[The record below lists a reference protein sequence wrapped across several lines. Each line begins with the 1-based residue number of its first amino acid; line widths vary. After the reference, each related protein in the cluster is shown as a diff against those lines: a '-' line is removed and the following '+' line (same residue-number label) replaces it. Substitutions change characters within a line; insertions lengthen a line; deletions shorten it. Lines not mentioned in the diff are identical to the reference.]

1 MKASRFSLL
10 KAVLTT
16 CVIGFLLYIA
26 YAFNWV
32 IQLEN
37 KLIDFRMTHIATPL
51 DLSDIVIV
59 DIDNSS
65 INNLNHWPW
74 PRRYYARL
82 VQQLNDYGAAVIGID
97 ILFDSDSLD
106 PKEDQHF
113 AKALSIHKNV
123 LLSSQKFVE
132 KNNNYSLES
141 WKYPIKLLSN
151 QADSGFINFPYE
163 KNGSVRRAM
172 PLLDAGKVEVKHAL
186 DLKLLARFQNQALS
200 SYHQKQAR
208 QHLSIANNTFSLLS
222 DASYYINFNAQE
234 HALHVPF
241 YLVLEDRVPDPSV
254 FKDKIVLVGAT
265 LQSLNDYFM
274 TPKGI
279 ISGVDL
285 HAYSIATL
293 IQNKAVTLVPLKKS
307 VLICLALTVLIAFVS
322 YNASI
327 KRSFVWTL
335 SLLLFYSLIVLTMM
349 HFKHVLML
357 WAPMLILGGISFFT
371 FALHRFLKEELEKQH
386 IQSIFKQYV
395 SPEVVKT
402 LIKSPEALKLGGQKR
417 DVTIFFSDIRN
428 FTAISEKHDPEAVV
442 EQLNEYLNAM
452 TVCIFKWKGTL
463 DKYIG
468 DEIMCVWGAPIE
480 QDNHAELALRCAWD
494 QLAILKDLQQK
505 WKSENKIIFDI
516 GIGMNSGPAIVGN
529 IGSSVMKDYTVIG
542 DNVNY
547 AARLEGLTR
556 DFSTDTHTCRLIISE
571 DTYQRVKHICKVKS
585 LGEIAVK
592 GKETVSPIYEVLDLS
607 SD

>member
-1 MKASRFSLL
+1 
-10 KAVLTT
+10 
-16 CVIGFLLYIA
+16 
-26 YAFNWV
+26 
-32 IQLEN
+32 
-37 KLIDFRMTHIATPL
+37 
-51 DLSDIVIV
+51 
-59 DIDNSS
+59 
-65 INNLNHWPW
+65 
-74 PRRYYARL
+74 
-82 VQQLNDYGAAVIGID
+82 
-97 ILFDSDSLD
+97 
-106 PKEDQHF
+106 
-113 AKALSIHKNV
+113 
-123 LLSSQKFVE
+123 
-132 KNNNYSLES
+132 
-141 WKYPIKLLSN
+141 
-151 QADSGFINFPYE
+151 
-163 KNGSVRRAM
+163 
-172 PLLDAGKVEVKHAL
+172 
-186 DLKLLARFQNQALS
+186 
-200 SYHQKQAR
+200 
-208 QHLSIANNTFSLLS
+208 
-222 DASYYINFNAQE
+222 
-234 HALHVPF
+234 
-241 YLVLEDRVPDPSV
+241 
-254 FKDKIVLVGAT
+254 
-265 LQSLNDYFM
+265 
-274 TPKGI
+274 
-279 ISGVDL
+279 
-285 HAYSIATL
+285 
-293 IQNKAVTLVPLKKS
+293 
-307 VLICLALTVLIAFVS
+307 
-322 YNASI
+322 
-327 KRSFVWTL
+327 
-335 SLLLFYSLIVLTMM
+335 
-349 HFKHVLML
+349 
-357 WAPMLILGGISFFT
+357 MLILGGISFFT